1 MNRMRLLA
9 YPLMFAMVMGI
20 GLVGCKKKN
29 KNTNKPSTLT
39 KAPKTLS
46 ANALKSALGGKK
58 CDPKNS
64 NDSLSIPDA
73 GELYNL
79 VKGMGVGEKLQA
91 SLQKSPLKLDTAK
104 GEVTAYVL
112 GLALAE
118 QTLTL
123 SPKNLDKALPQVKS
137 IYAKAKAAN
146 LLDKGSQKQVEK
158 LLKKLEKVKKTKEFR
173 SFLSLVRAEF
183 LKRMRE
189 PKHRYNAMLVLA
201 GGLVLSYHEISKA
214 AAGNA
219 KAQSQVGEIFS
230 FVDPVQML
238 ATELG
243 TCFAKQTQASESLK
257 TVVGA
262 LKSLEKLLSGHKGK
276 FESKTFQS
284 ISNITGGAL
293 KSFR

>member
-1 MNRMRLLA
+1 
-9 YPLMFAMVMGI
+9 MFAMIMGV
-20 GLVGCKKKN
+20 GLIGCKKKTKKAN
-29 KNTNKPSTLT
+29 KTTQSS

-46 ANALKSALGGKK
+46 KAALAQALSSKK
-58 CDPKNS
+58 CDPKSS

-91 SLQKSPLKLDTAK
+91 SLKKSPVKLVTAK
-104 GEVTAYVL
+104 GAATAYVL

-137 IYAKAKAAN
+137 IYEKAKAGN
-146 LLDKGSQKQVEK
+146 LLDKASQKQVSK

-173 SFLSLVRAEF
+173 SFLALVRAEF

-189 PKHRYNAMLVLA
+189 PKHRYNAMLVLS
-201 GGLVLSYHEISKA
+201 GGLLLSYHEISKA
-214 AAGNA
+214 AMGNA
-219 KAQSQVGEIFS
+219 KAASQVGEIFS
-230 FVDPVQML
+230 FADPVQML

-243 TCFAKQTQASESLK
+243 TCFAKQTAKDKGLQKIVAS
-257 TVVGA
+257 
-262 LKSLEKLLSGHKGK
+262 LKSLEKLLSSHKGK

-284 ISNITGGAL
+284 IATITGGAL
-293 KSFR
+293 QLFR